1 MKVKAKIVF
10 VDMDGILRKKEDSF
24 QIADDK
30 AKILIE
36 SGVAVKDEFEPVPKA
51 RQTRAKK
58 PKTID

>member
-30 AKILIE
+30 AIILIN
-36 SGVAVKDEFEPVPKA
+36 SGVAVKDEIEAVPKA
-51 RQTRAKK
+51 RQTRTKK